1 LLLFKFTSAKYNR
14 QMKKIVTVL
23 TIIYSITIAQAKE
36 GIWIP
41 MLLNNNIAEMQAMGC
56 ELSAEDIYSVN
67 HSSLKDAIVSFGGFC
82 TGEFISSSGLVL
94 TNHHCGY
101 RQIQKQS
108 SLEHNYLKEGF
119 WANNTSEE
127 LMNPGLFVKQLVYM
141 EDVTNAVLG
150 AEDEEAAIS
159 AMVEAKTSE
168 NPDFDYEVVPFFY
181 GNQFF
186 LLATKKYND
195 VRLVGAPPSSIGKF
209 GADTDNWVFPRHTG
223 DFSLFRV
230 YDDNGLPFTPAQH
243 LKVNIGSR
251 TPGEFT
257 MVLGYPGT
265 TQEYLPAVAMD
276 QLVNEVNAYKVEVRS
291 VLLGIMDRE
300 MRKNEQA
307 KIQYASKYASTA
319 NGWKKWIGQ
328 IEGIE
333 FSDGIDR
340 KRKLEADFTARIA
353 ADPSLWMAYSS
364 VLNDLNIAYTKRG
377 PSAQMRTAFIE
388 TIYYGMPWFNFMNSA
403 MRIEES
409 DVLKAAVLSFQEGFN
424 RTISE
429 EATTK
434 MLELAL
440 EDLSELT
447 TDIQGSAGEFSK
459 AVHDELDALFLSAS
473 SEQEFSLDE
482 QSVSSDFVSAVFGV
496 YRSVIAPAYN
506 EHNKQIA
513 SLQASYMKALIAAFP
528 ERQFYPDANST
539 LRVTYGKLEGVEP
552 RDAVS
557 YGTTTYLEGVMAKY
571 QPGDYEFDVPA
582 KLIELYEAKDY
593 GPYAENGKVPVC
605 NIASNHTTGGNS
617 GSPVL
622 NGRGELIGLNFDR
635 IWEGTMSDV
644 NFDERICRNIMV
656 DSRYVLFIIDKFAGQ
671 KWLIDEMSLVQ

>member
-1 LLLFKFTSAKYNR
+1 
-14 QMKKIVTVL
+14 MKKIVTVL

-159 AMVEAKTSE
+159 AMIEAKTSE

-186 LLATKKYND
+186 LLATKKYSD

-377 PSAQMRTAFIE
+377 PSAQKRTAFIE

-409 DVLKAAVLSFQEGFN
+409 DVLKAAVLSFEEGFN

-440 EDLSELT
+440 EDLPELT
-447 TDIQGSAGEFSK
+447 TYIQGSAGEFSK

-506 EHNKQIA
+506 EHNTQIS
-513 SLQASYMKALIAAFP
+513 SLQATYMKALIAAFP

-644 NFDERICRNIMV
+644 NFDARICRNIMV

>member
-1 LLLFKFTSAKYNR
+1 
-14 QMKKIVTVL
+14 MKKIVTVL

-447 TDIQGSAGEFSK
+447 TYIQGSAGEFSK

-582 KLIELYEAKDY
+582 KLIELYEAKD
-593 GPYAENGKVPVC
+593 
-605 NIASNHTTGGNS
+605 
-617 GSPVL
+617 
-622 NGRGELIGLNFDR
+622 
-635 IWEGTMSDV
+635 
-644 NFDERICRNIMV
+644 
-656 DSRYVLFIIDKFAGQ
+656 
-671 KWLIDEMSLVQ
+671 

>member
-1 LLLFKFTSAKYNR
+1 
-14 QMKKIVTVL
+14 MKKIVTVL

-159 AMVEAKTSE
+159 AMIEAKTSE

-186 LLATKKYND
+186 LLATKKYSD

-377 PSAQMRTAFIE
+377 PSAQKRTAFIE

-440 EDLSELT
+440 EDLPELT
-447 TDIQGSAGEFSK
+447 TYIQGSAGEFSK

-506 EHNKQIA
+506 EHNTQIS
-513 SLQASYMKALIAAFP
+513 SLQATYMKALIAAFP

-644 NFDERICRNIMV
+644 NFDARICRNIMV

>member
-1 LLLFKFTSAKYNR
+1 
-14 QMKKIVTVL
+14 MKKIVTVL

-159 AMVEAKTSE
+159 AMIEAKTSE

-333 FSDGIDR
+333 FSNGIDR

-506 EHNKQIA
+506 EHNTQIS
-513 SLQASYMKALIAAFP
+513 SLQATYMKALIAAFP

-582 KLIELYEAKDY
+582 KLIDLYETKDY

>member
-1 LLLFKFTSAKYNR
+1 
-14 QMKKIVTVL
+14 MKKIITVL

-159 AMVEAKTSE
+159 AMIEAKTSE

-186 LLATKKYND
+186 LLATKKYSD

-243 LKVNIGSR
+243 LKVNIGPR

-377 PSAQMRTAFIE
+377 PSAQKRTAFIE

-409 DVLKAAVLSFQEGFN
+409 DVLKAAVLSFEEGFN

-440 EDLSELT
+440 EDLPELT
-447 TDIQGSAGEFSK
+447 TYIQGSAGEFSK

-506 EHNKQIA
+506 EHNTQIS
-513 SLQASYMKALIAAFP
+513 SLQATYMKALIAAFP

-644 NFDERICRNIMV
+644 NFDARICRNIMV

>member
-1 LLLFKFTSAKYNR
+1 
-14 QMKKIVTVL
+14 MKKIVTVL

-644 NFDERICRNIMV
+644 NFDARICRNIMV

>member
-1 LLLFKFTSAKYNR
+1 
-14 QMKKIVTVL
+14 MKKIVTVL

-141 EDVTNAVLG
+141 EDVTNAVLD

-186 LLATKKYND
+186 LLATKKYSD

>member
-1 LLLFKFTSAKYNR
+1 
-14 QMKKIVTVL
+14 MKKIVTVL

-101 RQIQKQS
+101 SQIQKQS

-186 LLATKKYND
+186 LLATKKYSD

-440 EDLSELT
+440 EDLPELT
-447 TDIQGSAGEFSK
+447 SDIQGSAGEFSK

-513 SLQASYMKALIAAFP
+513 SLQATYMKALIAAFP

-644 NFDERICRNIMV
+644 NFDARICRNIMV

>member
-1 LLLFKFTSAKYNR
+1 
-14 QMKKIVTVL
+14 MKKIVTVL

-186 LLATKKYND
+186 LLATKKYSD

-644 NFDERICRNIMV
+644 NFDARICRNIMV

>member
-1 LLLFKFTSAKYNR
+1 
-14 QMKKIVTVL
+14 MKKIVTVL

-159 AMVEAKTSE
+159 AMIEAKTSE

-186 LLATKKYND
+186 LLATKKYSD

-447 TDIQGSAGEFSK
+447 TNIQGSAVEFSK

>member
-1 LLLFKFTSAKYNR
+1 
-14 QMKKIVTVL
+14 MKKIVTVL

-119 WANNTSEE
+119 WANNTLEE

-141 EDVTNAVLG
+141 EDVTNSVLG
-150 AEDEEAAIS
+150 TEDIEAAIS

-243 LKVNIGSR
+243 LKVNIGPR

-440 EDLSELT
+440 EDLPELT
-447 TDIQGSAGEFSK
+447 SDIQGSAGEFSK

-513 SLQASYMKALIAAFP
+513 SLQATYMKALIAAFP

-644 NFDERICRNIMV
+644 NFDARICRNIMV

>member
-1 LLLFKFTSAKYNR
+1 
-14 QMKKIVTVL
+14 MKKIVTVL

-67 HSSLKDAIVSFGGFC
+67 HSSLKDATVSFGGFC

-447 TDIQGSAGEFSK
+447 TNIQGSAVEFSK

-506 EHNKQIA
+506 EHNTQIS
-513 SLQASYMKALIAAFP
+513 SLQATYMKALIAAFP

-582 KLIELYEAKDY
+582 KLIDLYETKDY

-644 NFDERICRNIMV
+644 NFDARICRNIMV